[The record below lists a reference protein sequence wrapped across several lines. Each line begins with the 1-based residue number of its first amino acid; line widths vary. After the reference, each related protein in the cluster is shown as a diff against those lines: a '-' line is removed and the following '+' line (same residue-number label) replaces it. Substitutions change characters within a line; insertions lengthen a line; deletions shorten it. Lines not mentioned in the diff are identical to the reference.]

1 VASRRHPGITVRI
14 NDDGSKS
21 YEIRW
26 RQGGGRSGRRY
37 SHSFDKQSLAAEAL
51 RRIHAAGNVCHCAKR
66 APAGVTPTTHYG
78 PATGVEQ
85 VPAAPPFGQYARAH
99 VDAKTGV
106 GKGYRAQLHRDLD
119 RHLAPFLTQP
129 LDAIGDRDVREWIRG
144 LEEGTHP
151 WTVRPVKGSE
161 FDVEPW
167 PLSPT
172 TIRRLLVQAGDVMA
186 EAQREGLVRTNP
198 FRGHRVGRADVD
210 RHEVMRL
217 LSAEEWAVLEAAL
230 PEGLG
235 RDLARV
241 LVGTGLRFGEAT
253 ALRVGD
259 VDLLDTPPR
268 LHVRQAWKDNGAGG
282 WELGPPKSRRSRRTL
297 AIGPAVVDA
306 LAAHVV
312 AKEADELV
320 FTAPRG
326 GPVLAGNFYHRV
338 WAPAVD
344 RAVACGGLSRR
355 PRVHDLRHTYASWQL
370 AAGVALLTVSRRLGH
385 ETAAVTSDIYGHLTS
400 EAEEAAVDAVEAA
413 MTRGR

>member
-1 VASRRHPGITVRI
+1 MRTNG
-14 NDDGSKS
+14 DGTKS
-21 YEIRW
+21 YEVRW
-26 RQGGGRSGRRY
+26 RQGGGRAGRRF
-37 SHSFDKQSLAAEAL
+37 SHTFDRQTAAVDAL
-51 RRIHAAGNVCHCAKR
+51 TRIHAAGSVCHCAKH
-66 APAGVTPTTHYG
+66 APPGATPTSHYG
-78 PATGVEQ
+78 PASPGEQ
-85 VPAAPPFGQYARAH
+85 PPGQPAPPFGDYALAH
-99 VDAKTGV
+99 IDAKTGI
-106 GKGYRAQLHRDLD
+106 GKGYRRQLRRDLA
-119 RHLAPFLTQP
+119 RHLAPFLPRP
-129 LDAIGDRDVREWIRG
+129 LDAITDREVREWIRG
-144 LEEGTHP
+144 LEDGTHP
-151 WTVRPVKGSE
+151 WTVRPVPGSE

-167 PLSPT
+167 PLSAT
-172 TIRRLLVQAGDVMA
+172 TIGRLLVQAGDVMG

-217 LSAEEWAVLEAAL
+217 LTPAEWAVLEEEL
-230 PEGLG
+230 PEGTW

-253 ALRVGD
+253 ALRVCD

-268 LHVRQAWKDNGAGG
+268 VHVRQAWKDNGAGG
-282 WELGPPKSRRSRRTL
+282 WEVGAPKSRRSRRTL
-297 AIGPAVVDA
+297 VIGPAVVDA
-306 LAAHVV
+306 LAAHVM
-312 AKEADELV
+312 AKASTDLV

-344 RAVACGGLSRR
+344 RAVARGVTRR

-400 EAEEAAVDAVEAA
+400 EAEDAAVNAVEAA